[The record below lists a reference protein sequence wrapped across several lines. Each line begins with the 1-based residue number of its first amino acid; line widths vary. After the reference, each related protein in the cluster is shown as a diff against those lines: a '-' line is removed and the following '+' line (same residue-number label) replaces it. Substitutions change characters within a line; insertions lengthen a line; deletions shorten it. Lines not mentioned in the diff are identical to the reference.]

1 MITGHVFIA
10 TSLDGFI
17 STPDGGIEW
26 LIRRDDPNEDH
37 GYNDFIRDID
47 GLIMGRGTYEKAIT
61 FDSWQ
66 YTIPVLVMSKTL
78 KSKDIPISLKDKIQ
92 IVDSSPRDLMR
103 SLDYK
108 GWKKVYVDG
117 GQIIQSFLRDNLIAD
132 MVITTAPVLLGE
144 GRNLFG
150 TLNSETSLT
159 HIKTTAFPSG
169 LVQSKYRIGEK

>member
-10 TSLDGFI
+10 TSLDGYI

-66 YTIPVLVMSKTL
+66 YTVPVLVMSRTL
-78 KSKDIPISLKDKIQ
+78 KSKDIPIILKDKIQ
-92 IVDSSPRDLMR
+92 IVDSSPIDLMK
-103 SLDYK
+103 SLNAK
-108 GWKKVYVDG
+108 GWRKVYVDG

-150 TLNSETSLT
+150 SLNSETSLT

-169 LVQSKYRIGEK
+169 LVQSKYRVGEK